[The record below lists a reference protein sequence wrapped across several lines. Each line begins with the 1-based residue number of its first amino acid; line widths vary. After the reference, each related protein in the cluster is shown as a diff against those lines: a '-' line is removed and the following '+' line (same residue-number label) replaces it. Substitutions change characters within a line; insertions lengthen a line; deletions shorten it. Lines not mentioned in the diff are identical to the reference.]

1 MIIYNVTVKV
11 DNSIAGAWLDWMKKE
26 HIPDLMRTGL
36 FLDYRLSKL
45 LEQDET
51 EGITYTVQYFCESL
65 ERYHTYIAEHAQRMR
80 DEGINRFG
88 SAFVAFRTIMEVED

>member
-51 EGITYTVQYFCESL
+51 EGITYTVQRIEATRHCAQSAHCGTPSL
-65 ERYHTYIAEHAQRMR
+65 FSAPALLK
-80 DEGINRFG
+80 NRP
-88 SAFVAFRTIMEVED
+88 SWAIV